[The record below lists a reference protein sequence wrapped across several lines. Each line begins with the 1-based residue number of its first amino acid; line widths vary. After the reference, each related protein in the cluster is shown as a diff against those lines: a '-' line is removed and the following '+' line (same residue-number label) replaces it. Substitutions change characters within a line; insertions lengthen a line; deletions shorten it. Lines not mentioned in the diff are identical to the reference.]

1 MKMFYRNRNILAAIL
16 LLSAH
21 VCLATT
27 SVIQIKVDS
36 DTRCSSL
43 STNSI
48 LQARDTSYAVGGD
61 GYDQVSGS
69 QSHFFKYK
77 LTTVGS
83 TPNNSIEWKV
93 DSPNPDAIPTTARR
107 VNFIILRLAGHNG
120 SIAAYY
126 VNPGEYKDNGL
137 TTTASITG
145 VSFCYG
151 LSQPTSAKLAS
162 CNSLGFDCN
171 LPAGVQ
177 ARIITKFDEPTEGNW
192 QVNTCA
198 CDPLPG
204 QEQFTECDP
213 NLPAGSA
220 GACTRGPTPQNP
232 NVDGTLKFLP
242 SSVELGLNPDSY
254 YCTVIFGSKRCWSK

>member
-1 MKMFYRNRNILAAIL
+1 MKTLKQNHKIFFALFL
-16 LLSAH
+16 LVTNFCYAS
-21 VCLATT
+21 T
-27 SVIQIKVDS
+27 SVLQIKVDS
-36 DTRCSSL
+36 ETRCNSL

-48 LQARDTSYAVGGD
+48 LQARDTSYGVGSD
-61 GYDQVSGS
+61 GYDQVSGP
-69 QSHFFKYK
+69 QSHIFKYK
-77 LTTVGS
+77 LTTVGA

-93 DSPNPDAIPTTARR
+93 ATPNPETIPTTARR
-107 VNFIILRLAGHNG
+107 VNFIILRLAGSNG
-120 SIAAYY
+120 SVAAYY

-151 LSQPTSAKLAS
+151 LTQPTSAKLPS
-162 CNSLGFDCN
+162 CNSLGFDCT

-192 QVNTCA
+192 IVNTCA

-204 QEQFTECDP
+204 QDQFSECDP
-213 NLPAGSA
+213 NIPAGSA
-220 GACTRGPTPQNP
+220 GACTKGPSPQNP
-232 NVDGTLKFLP
+232 DVDGTLKFLP